1 MYQLK
6 KNFYMKNLF
15 KSIKKKNE
23 LAFIVHPK
31 VSAVKYFPLELIK
44 PNDQQHFSDI
54 ELFDWIG

>member
-1 MYQLK
+1 MK
-6 KNFYMKNLF
+6 KNF